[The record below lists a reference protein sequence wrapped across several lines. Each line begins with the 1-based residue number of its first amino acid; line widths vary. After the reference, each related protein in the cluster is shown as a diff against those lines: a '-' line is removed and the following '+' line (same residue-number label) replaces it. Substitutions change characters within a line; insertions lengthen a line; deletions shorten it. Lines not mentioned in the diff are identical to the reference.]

1 MTTWGLTVPVPPRL
15 QKIIPPIP
23 PDLGAQGQCLV
34 PLPSAVPLFSP
45 AIGLYLLGCAL
56 LPINLMYGN
65 KCPFSPGPAS
75 FPSCSFR
82 LSKVQGQH
90 MGAERGCC

>member
-1 MTTWGLTVPVPPRL
+1 MGTDSPSPPRPL

-45 AIGLYLLGCAL
+45 AIGSV
-56 LPINLMYGN
+56 
-65 KCPFSPGPAS
+65 KCRVGTWEQSEAA
-75 FPSCSFR
+75 
-82 LSKVQGQH
+82 
-90 MGAERGCC
+90 AEDLAR